1 MTKTPDRFPG
11 SREET
16 EVVLRDQ
23 ASDPTDA
30 GAMRYN
36 SGDFRMKDSVGVFNP
51 RSDDKL
57 ASVSS
62 NDTTP
67 GYLNGKLVAGTGIAL
82 QENNDGGNETLEVS
96 GSGAA
101 PGTSEQYLLT
111 EKNTDPYLKI
121 QGGDWA
127 VHGTLRYRGSA
138 TVGTPVA
145 MKAILW
151 MNGTTGTVECRV
163 YDLTNSNVVATGGS
177 VVDEPDPT
185 VVSLGTVQN
194 IPTGEAI
201 FEIQCKRTGNE
212 GRISWFAMDY

>member
-1 MTKTPDRFPG
+1 MPKTPDRFPG
-11 SREET
+11 TREET
-16 EVVLRDQ
+16 ELLLRSQ
-23 ASDPTDA
+23 GTDPTDA
-30 GAMRYN
+30 GAARYV
-36 SGDFRMKDSVGVFNP
+36 SGDFRLRDSIGVFNP
-51 RSDDKL
+51 RDDEK
-57 ASVSS
+57 AKVSA

-82 QENNDGGNETLEVS
+82 TEQNDGGNETLQIK

-101 PGTSEQYLLT
+101 SGTAEQYLLT

-121 QGGDWA
+121 QSGDWA

-138 TVGTPVA
+138 TVGTPIA

-151 MNGTTGTVECRV
+151 MNGTDGTVECRV
-163 YDLTNSNVVATGGS
+163 YDLTNGNVVATGGS

-212 GRISWFAMDY
+212 GRISWFSLDY